1 MAVLNPFDS
10 LMFAL
15 GSAKHDF
22 TTLDMRFVLTNTA
35 PNAGW
40 DVYADVTGELATGGG
55 YTSGGVSSTLLSYTQ
70 SGSSAL
76 IKIAD
81 PPSWTASGGG
91 FGPAR
96 YVVARNA
103 DAPSQELIGWIDNGS
118 SFSRTAGQQFSID
131 IEETDGLI
139 LTLRLAP

>member
-1 MAVLNPFDS
+1 MAALTLFDS
-10 LMFAL
+10 FMFAL
-15 GSAKHDF
+15 GGAKHDF
-22 TTLDMRFVLTNTA
+22 STLSMRFVLTNTA

-40 DVYADVTGELATGGG
+40 DVYADVTGELSTGGG
-55 YTSGGVSSTLLSYTQ
+55 YTSGGVTSTLLSYTQ

-81 PPSWTASGGG
+81 PPVWTASGGG

-96 YVVARNA
+96 YIVARNA

-118 SFSRTAGQQFSID
+118 EFSRTAGQEFSID
-131 IEETDGLI
+131 IEAVDGLI